1 MGSSTKGLLAILAFT
16 VAAPVAAQAPLPPTT
31 PRFVEVVRL
40 AQDGFGDSARVI
52 MAKML
57 AQTSPVDPAYPE
69 ALYTAAAVAKT
80 LTETRL
86 HYARIAVD
94 FPSSAWADKAILR
107 LAQLDY
113 GSGNSESAVLRVKRL
128 FTDFPKSQV
137 IPVAALFGARAAFE
151 RRDGQLA
158 CDWIARGIDM
168 VGNDIELRNQ
178 LEFTRQRCTPAELA
192 RIAALPNPDSV
203 QPPVA
208 PTVAPPKVTVQQPAT
223 SIAKPPVVANAANS
237 PWRIQ
242 VAAIADPTSIRR
254 VIGQIEAA
262 GFTAYRVAGPKGL
275 TKLQAGPFATRDA
288 AVAQLA
294 KLQAAVGGAP
304 FITKAP

>member
-1 MGSSTKGLLAILAFT
+1 MKETLLAAGLILAC
-16 VAAPVAAQAPLPPTT
+16 AAPLAAQAPLPPTT

-40 AQDGFGDSARVI
+40 AQDGFGDSARVV
-52 MAKML
+52 MAKLL

-94 FPSSAWADKAILR
+94 FPNSAWADKAILR

-113 GSGNSESAVLRVKRL
+113 GSGNSESAVIRVKRL
-128 FTDFPKSQV
+128 FTDFPQSQV
-137 IPVAALFGARAAFE
+137 VPVAALFGARAAFE

-158 CDWIARGIDM
+158 CDWIARGLAR

-192 RIAALPNPDSV
+192 RLAALPNPDSV
-203 QPPVA
+203 KPPTPPVVSPPVSTPPSTTTRTVPPPVA
-208 PTVAPPKVTVQQPAT
+208 
-223 SIAKPPVVANAANS
+223 ANAG
-237 PWRIQ
+237 PWRVQ
-242 VAAIADPTSIRR
+242 VAAIVDPTSIRR
-254 VIGQIEAA
+254 VIEQIETA
-262 GFTAYRVAGPKGL
+262 GFTAYRVAGPNGL
-275 TKLQAGPFATRDA
+275 TKLQAGPFATREA

-294 KLQAAVGGAP
+294 KLQAVVGGAP
-304 FITKAP
+304 FITKTP